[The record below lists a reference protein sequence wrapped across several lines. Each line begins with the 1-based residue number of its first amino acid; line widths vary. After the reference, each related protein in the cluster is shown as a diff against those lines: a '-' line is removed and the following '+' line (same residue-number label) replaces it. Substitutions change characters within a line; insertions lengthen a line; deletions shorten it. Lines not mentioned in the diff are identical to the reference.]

1 MSPEIIKDNPKVDFV
16 ESTTSHGT
24 SQLQY
29 YKDLQEEYNAILES
43 SYDGIFIADGEGVVL
58 RLNKACER
66 IDEVKAEDIVGR
78 HLQELV
84 NAGIYSESVTLKVL
98 ESRKRVTILQKTKSG
113 KEILATGTPIFKDG
127 KIFRVVVNSR
137 DITEL
142 NNLKNDLHQAFE
154 KAEILESELNLLRS
168 ESIKTD
174 EFVSRNHKMRKI
186 YSLAARVAVVDSTI
200 LIQGETG
207 VGKEVI
213 TKFIHRSSK
222 RKDGPFIK
230 IDCSS
235 IPENLLESELF
246 GYEKGSFTGAN
257 KQGKVGL
264 IELANGGTLFL
275 DEIGELPQFLQAKLL
290 RFIQDR
296 EIIRIGG
303 VMPISVDIRIIAA
316 TNKDL
321 KAMVEQ
327 KFFREDLYYRL
338 NVIPIIIPPLRQRP
352 EDIQPLVTFFLNKFN
367 NKYGYKKKIRPEAL
381 RYLIEYDWPGN
392 VRELENLIE
401 RLVVTTSADTIEVED
416 LPNTIINYK
425 TANYGDLPLEES
437 VANFEKQLILN
448 VLRNSKSTLE
458 MADKLKIDVSTVR
471 RKLKK
476 YKIDNP
482 FTARS

>member
-1 MSPEIIKDNPKVDFV
+1 MSPEVIKDSPKVDFD
-16 ESTTSHGT
+16 ESTTLHGT
-24 SQLQY
+24 NQLQY

-58 RLNKACER
+58 RLNEACER
-66 IDEVKAEDIVGR
+66 IDEVKAEDVVGR

-98 ESRKRVTILQKTKSG
+98 ESKKRVTILQKTKSG
-113 KEILATGTPIFKDG
+113 KEILATGTPIFKNG

-142 NNLKNDLHQAFE
+142 NNLKNDLHQACE
-154 KAEILESELNLLRS
+154 KTEILESELSLLRS

-174 EFVSRNHKMRKI
+174 EFVSRNHKMHKI
-186 YSLAARVAVVDSTI
+186 YSLAVRVAGVDSTI

-213 TKFIHRSSK
+213 TKFIHRNSK
-222 RKDGPFIK
+222 RKNGPFIK

-296 EIIRIGG
+296 VIVRIGG
-303 VMPISVDIRIIAA
+303 ERPIPVDIRIIAA

-321 KAMVEQ
+321 KTMVEQ
-327 KFFREDLYYRL
+327 KLFREDLYYRL
-338 NVIPIIIPPLRQRP
+338 NVIPIFIPPLRQRP
-352 EDIQPLVTFFLNKFN
+352 EDIQPLVTFFLDKFN

-401 RLVVTTSADTIEVED
+401 RLVVTTSSDTIEVED
-416 LPNTIINYK
+416 LPSTIINYK
-425 TANYGDLPLEES
+425 IAVNCDLSLEES
-437 VANFEKQLILN
+437 IANFEKQLILN
-448 VLRNSKSTLE
+448 VLRNSKSTFE

-476 YKIDNP
+476 YKIGNP
-482 FTARS
+482 FIKTK